1 MVTFL
6 KNAALVIIGLGSG
19 VVISG
24 AVFALITA
32 IGVVTRLAQKTG
44 TERYVKV
51 YEESIVLGGILA
63 SILGFLQPYLPIGK
77 VAAAVL
83 SLLVG
88 MFYGCFAVSLA
99 EVLDVFPIMTRRI
112 RIQRGMFWFVLAL
125 AFGKMFGSILYFF
138 VPGYYYF

>member
-1 MVTFL
+1 VMLL
-6 KNAALVIIGLGSG
+6 KHAALAIIGFGSG
-19 VVISG
+19 LVISG

-32 IGVVTRLAQKTG
+32 IGVVTRLAQKTR
-44 TERYVKV
+44 TEKYIKI
-51 YEESIVLGGILA
+51 YEECIILGGVLA
-63 SILGFLQPYLPIGK
+63 SVLGFLQPYIPIGK
-77 VAAAVL
+77 VAAVVF

-112 RIQRGMFWFVLAL
+112 RIQRGMFWFMLAL
-125 AFGKMFGSILYFF
+125 ALGKMFGSILYFF